1 MKKVNWL
8 LFFLLI
14 TPNVS
19 LAFWNGNNWASNY
32 NNQINNP
39 YWRVPSSVMNY
50 YNTAKN
56 PSVWLNDTKPRAQ
69 NRVKPSNWLIK
80 TDFSSTLKENKA
92 LRPNFTIDND
102 VGQYRRN
109 FFGVRGVTHN
119 KQGRTLSPAAVS
131 TLRVINTQ

>member
-8 LFFLLI
+8 LFFLFI

-19 LAFWNGNNWASNY
+19 FAFWSGNNWAPNY
-32 NNQINNP
+32 NSP
-39 YWRVPSSVMNY
+39 YWGVPIRANH

-56 PSVWLNDTKPRAQ
+56 PSAWLNGAKSRAQ
-69 NRVKPSNWLIK
+69 NRVKPSNWLIQ

-92 LRPNFTIDND
+92 SRPNFMIDNNA
-102 VGQYRRN
+102 GQYQRN
-109 FFGVRGVTHN
+109 FFGVARTTYN

-131 TLRVINTQ
+131 TLRVDTQ

>member
-14 TPNVS
+14 TSNAS
-19 LAFWNGNNWASNY
+19 FAFWNGNNWALNY
-32 NNQINNP
+32 NNQTNNP
-39 YWRVPSSVMNY
+39 YWRAPSSVMNH

-56 PSVWLNDTKPRAQ
+56 PSVWLNGTKSRAQ
-69 NRVKPSNWLIK
+69 NRVKPSNWLIQ

-92 LRPNFTIDND
+92 SRPNFMIDNNA
-102 VGQYRRN
+102 GQYQRN
-109 FFGVRGVTHN
+109 FLGVARTTYN

-131 TLRVINTQ
+131 TLRVDTQ